1 MIGLRWLQ
9 EALQVD
15 DSELLVEELEFVCL
29 QSIATLQGAI
39 QCCRQ
44 SGIKRLSLKNYSAR
58 LLRQNRDLVSE
69 TIRSGLLVDPYQLD
83 DDSATN
89 ASGAVVMLESLEIAN
104 YPIGAEGA
112 QILAEA
118 MSTNSALKTLKL
130 IDCDLRSDSATYVAH
145 IIREN
150 QCLETLDLSYNR
162 HYLGS
167 QITRELT
174 VKTLVQRGLKHNLS
188 LLELHMEQTR
198 GGDSIDRSK
207 IDRQLDINR
216 FRKNYLDSRRDP
228 MEIHPFM
235 WCHLL
240 ARVSAKPAALYVFLQ
255 DSMTTLFS
263 R

>member
-1 MIGLRWLQ
+1 M
-9 EALQVD
+9 
-15 DSELLVEELEFVCL
+15 
-29 QSIATLQGAI
+29 
-39 QCCRQ
+39 
-44 SGIKRLSLKNYSAR
+44 SLKDYRAR

-167 QITRELT
+167 QITR
-174 VKTLVQRGLKHNLS
+174 
-188 LLELHMEQTR
+188 
-198 GGDSIDRSK
+198 
-207 IDRQLDINR
+207 
-216 FRKNYLDSRRDP
+216 
-228 MEIHPFM
+228 
-235 WCHLL
+235 
-240 ARVSAKPAALYVFLQ
+240 
-255 DSMTTLFS
+255 
-263 R
+263 